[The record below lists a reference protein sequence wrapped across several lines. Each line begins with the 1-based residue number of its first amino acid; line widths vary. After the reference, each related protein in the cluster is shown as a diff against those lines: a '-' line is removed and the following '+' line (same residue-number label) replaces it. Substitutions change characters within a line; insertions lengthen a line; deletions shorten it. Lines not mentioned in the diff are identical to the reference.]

1 MFNIGDKFIQ
11 VPYQRKCSTS
21 RTRHNTVV
29 YSHKSFILYSDYE
42 VYHVIDI
49 LEHRSRIWELVLLK
63 EGQTNCKYVGE
74 THIKDCVDR
83 GLLEYVKK
91 GDHFIRRHKL
101 V

>member
-11 VPYQRKCSTS
+11 VPYQRKCST
-21 RTRHNTVV
+21 RHNTIV
-29 YSHKSFILYSDYE
+29 YCDYE
-42 VYHVIDI
+42 VYHVIGFHGS
-49 LEHRSRIWELVLLK
+49 LQSQLVILK

>member
-21 RTRHNTVV
+21 RPRHNTIV
-29 YSHKSFILYSDYE
+29 YCDYE
-42 VYHVIDI
+42 VYHVIGFHGS
-49 LEHRSRIWELVLLK
+49 LQSQLVILK
-63 EGQTNCKYVGE
+63 EGQTNRKYVGK

>member
-11 VPYQRKCSTS
+11 VPYQRKCST
-21 RTRHNTVV
+21 RHNTIV
-29 YSHKSFILYSDYE
+29 YCDYE

-49 LEHRSRIWELVLLK
+49 PRTTSAWELVLLK
-63 EGQTNCKYVGE
+63 EGQTNRKYVGK

-91 GDHFIRRHKL
+91 GDHFIRRHRL

>member
-11 VPYQRKCSTS
+11 VPYQRKCST
-21 RTRHNTVV
+21 RHNTIV
-29 YSHKSFILYSDYE
+29 YCDYE
-42 VYHVIDI
+42 VYHVIGFHI
-49 LEHRSRIWELVLLK
+49 GKSIWGSLQSQLVLLK

>member
-11 VPYQRKCSTS
+11 VP
-21 RTRHNTVV
+21 TVV
-29 YSHKSFILYSDYE
+29 IYKLDYE

>member
-11 VPYQRKCSTS
+11 VPYQRKCST
-21 RTRHNTVV
+21 RHNTIV
-29 YSHKSFILYSDYE
+29 YCDYE
-42 VYHVIDI
+42 VYHVIGFHGSPFNFFYSERPKT
-49 LEHRSRIWELVLLK
+49 LVQSQLVLLK
-63 EGQTNCKYVGE
+63 EGQTNYKYVGE